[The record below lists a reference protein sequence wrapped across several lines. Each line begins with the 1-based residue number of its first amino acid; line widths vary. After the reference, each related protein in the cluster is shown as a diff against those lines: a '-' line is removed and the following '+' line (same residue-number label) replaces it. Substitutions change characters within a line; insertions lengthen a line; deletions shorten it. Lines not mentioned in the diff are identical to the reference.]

1 MFVAGSMRSFHAMPL
16 RSPFV
21 QRSWLSSRQRI
32 PMSPPSLAKTLPSR
46 VYERDA
52 FSFMSLSLIMT
63 ASNKVSESL
72 YFFAEVETA
81 SETRRHCDGVQAG
94 VCHRIFSF
102 TAQMVLVRQSPSGAA
117 SRGAGGSL
125 VVGGGA
131 MGTSARATGCA
142 PTAGWR
148 PLPPGLRH
156 HG

>member
-21 QRSWLSSRQRI
+21 QRSCLSSRQRI
-32 PMSPPSLAKTLPSR
+32 PMRPPSFAKTLPSR

-63 ASNKVSESL
+63 ASNNVSESL

-81 SETRRHCDGVQAG
+81 SETRRHSDGVQAG
-94 VCHRIFSF
+94 VCQRIFSF
-102 TAQMVLVRQSPSGAA
+102 TAQIVLVRQSP
-117 SRGAGGSL
+117 RGTADWAVGSL

-131 MGTSARATGCA
+131 MAT
-142 PTAGWR
+142 
-148 PLPPGLRH
+148 
-156 HG
+156 

>member
-32 PMSPPSLAKTLPSR
+32 PMRPPSLAKTLPSR

-63 ASNKVSESL
+63 ASTKVSDSL
-72 YFFAEVETA
+72 YFFAEVDTA

-94 VCHRIFSF
+94 VCQRIFSF
-102 TAQMVLVRQSPSGAA
+102 TAQIVLVRQSPRGAA
-117 SRGAGGSL
+117 DWTTGSP

-131 MGTSARATGCA
+131 MATSVRVTGLCTGGGVEA
-142 PTAGWR
+142 FA
-148 PLPPGLRH
+148 
-156 HG
+156 